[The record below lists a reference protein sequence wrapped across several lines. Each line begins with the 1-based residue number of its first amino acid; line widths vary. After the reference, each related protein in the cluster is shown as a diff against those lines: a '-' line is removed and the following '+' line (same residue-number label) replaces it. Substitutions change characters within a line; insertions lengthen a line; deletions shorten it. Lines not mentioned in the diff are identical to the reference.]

1 MVICAILCVMKNL
14 NKTIERLIEVIS
26 IKNQTVSFAESCTG
40 GRIATAFTAV
50 SGSSAI
56 LHGSCVT
63 YANEI
68 KEQWLGVPRQVLI
81 DHGAVSKECV
91 NHMLIG
97 MQKMANSD
105 YTLAV
110 SGIAGPTGGT
120 PTKPVGTVYIGLLTP
135 EKKSIIH
142 HCHFKGDRHQVQEQ
156 ATHFAIE
163 LLEKNVN

>member
-1 MVICAILCVMKNL
+1 MKTLENIVENL
-14 NKTIERLIEVIS
+14 IKVIS
-26 IKNQTVSFAESCTG
+26 AKNQTVSFAESCTG
-40 GRIATAFTAV
+40 GRIAAAFTAI

-68 KEQWLGVPRQVLI
+68 KEQWLGVPRQILI
-81 DHGAVSKECV
+81 DYGAVSRECV
-91 NHMLIG
+91 QHMLTG

-120 PTKPVGTVYIGLLTP
+120 PSKPVGTVYIGLLMP
-135 EKKSIIH
+135 NGSSQIH
-142 HCHFKGDRHQVQEQ
+142 HCLFEGGRHDIQEQ
-156 ATHFAIE
+156 ATRFAIE
-163 LLEKNVN
+163 LLEKNAN